1 MDFTAGEKIARRHW
15 LYKWRQIIVKNFAKS
30 VRYSCARWEPR
41 GGGGRGI
48 NCAQRVIYQF
58 PRGSSLLFTEM
69 IPIRGIVVR
78 IFWRRTL
85 TPTEGWERDRTRRVR
100 GGESQTGREGSRCNL
115 CIWVV
120 SAVKIVSLT
129 SRITGTRTPPA
140 VFWHLRVRAMLKI
153 MRKVVTNVRGTL
165 AWHALI
171 NSCTLLRSGK
181 DIDEGEHIATSLKSL
196 LIFRHI
202 SEICLC

>member
-58 PRGSSLLFTEM
+58 PRGSSLLFTAM

-85 TPTEGWERDRTRRVR
+85 TPTEGWEGDRTRRVR
-100 GGESQTGREGSRCNL
+100 GARVRQGGREVDAIYASELYRRSKSFHWRHVLQARAHHQLFSDICAYAPCWKL
-115 CIWVV
+115 CEKLWRMCV
-120 SAVKIVSLT
+120 A
-129 SRITGTRTPPA
+129 R
-140 VFWHLRVRAMLKI
+140 
-153 MRKVVTNVRGTL
+153 
-165 AWHALI
+165 
-171 NSCTLLRSGK
+171 
-181 DIDEGEHIATSLKSL
+181 
-196 LIFRHI
+196 
-202 SEICLC
+202 